1 MCSVLCKMVYTD
13 HTACAACERKKSR
26 VGTTYAP
33 VTTNSM
39 KRSNPYS
46 SDEDS
51 DSDPEYNPS
60 SDGENSSSESEPEY
74 ISSLDHGQSDE
85 EDMRDGSGAKGS
97 IVVAPTK

>member
-13 HTACAACERKKSR
+13 HTACAACDRKKSR

-33 VTTNSM
+33 VATNIM

-46 SDEDS
+46 SDEES
-51 DSDPEYNPS
+51 DSDPEYNSS
-60 SDGENSSSESEPEY
+60 SDGENSSSESEDE
-74 ISSLDHGQSDE
+74 SSLDRGAPGE
-85 EDMRDGSGAKGS
+85 EKNMRDGSGAKGS